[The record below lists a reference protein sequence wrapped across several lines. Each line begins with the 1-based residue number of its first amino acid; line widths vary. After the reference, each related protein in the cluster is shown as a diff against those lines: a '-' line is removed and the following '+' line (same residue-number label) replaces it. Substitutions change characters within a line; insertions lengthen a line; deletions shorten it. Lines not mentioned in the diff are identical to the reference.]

1 MCVGMFFSLV
11 GWNRKIVRF
20 QVDFLIKI
28 FTAPVPFKKCLD
40 IPGLSSDAIRL
51 ADDLSQQI
59 ANDLHEYYTY
69 GMRLPNYANRL
80 IKMTKLID
88 TSKVYSKKYIRILKE
103 KF

>member
-1 MCVGMFFSLV
+1 MAGTEQ
-11 GWNRKIVRF
+11 IVRF
-20 QVDFLIKI
+20 QIVLVKI
-28 FTAPVPFKKCLD
+28 FTVPVPPKKFSD
-40 IPGLSSDAIRL
+40 IPGLSSDAIRV

-69 GMRLPNYANRL
+69 EMRLPNYANRL

-88 TSKVYSKKYIRILKE
+88 CAKVYSKKNIRILKK